1 MLVIELAFPAGRYHA
16 TAWGRHVNEGVPEWP
31 PSPYRLV
38 RALFDTWKRK
48 ADAWPAERV
57 EPLLRLLSA
66 SAPGYRLPATSVS
79 HTRSFLSKNEEDP
92 QARTLIF
99 DAFVVLAPRSTA
111 LMGWPSADPTA
122 QSLDDLDTLLSLL
135 NYLGRSESW
144 IEARILR
151 GVSGVEWNCVPASA
165 TLADSPQEIIQVAS
179 PIPASEYV
187 PAQIGTGKKAQTLSW
202 LEAIATG
209 TDTIHKHGLSHP
221 PAMRYVEYS
230 RDSRCFEPSSG
241 AMPQAQNEAIHS
253 VLYALDSKVLPS
265 TALALEIAE
274 QVRTRLMGIHKYIA
288 GFENVSCRFSGRAS
302 SVAPLT
308 GHRHAFYLPMDSD
321 GDGKLDHLLIRCK
334 EPFDASELQAMD
346 RLDDLWQRKGK
357 PGIRCVPIRWG
368 GEPERHMLVRSATPF
383 VPVRHMKARREDF
396 PDWLR
401 GEVARECRN
410 HGLPEPVAVTG
421 MPELEVAGGRTVRW
435 SEFRRNRKEDPV
447 RSGYGLVL
455 EFAVPVT
462 TPFSLGYGC
471 HFGLGQFQP
480 ME

>member
-16 TAWGRHVNEGVPEWP
+16 TAWGRHVNEGSPEWP

-48 ADAWPAERV
+48 ANAWPAERV
-57 EPLLRLLSA
+57 EPLLRTLA
-66 SAPGYRLPATSVS
+66 GSAPCYRLPPTSVS

-111 LMGWPSADPTA
+111 LIGWPSADPTPP
-122 QSLDDLDTLLSLL
+122 SLDDLDVLLSML

-144 IEARILR
+144 IVARTLR
-151 GVSGVEWNCVPASA
+151 GVSGVEWNCVPATA
-165 TLADSPQEIIQVAS
+165 TLADSSQDIIQLAS

-187 PAQIGTGKKAQTLSW
+187 PALVGKGKEAQKLSW

-221 PAMRYVEYS
+221 PAMKYVEYS
-230 RDSRCFEPSSG
+230 RDTQCFEPFSG
-241 AMPQAQNEAIHS
+241 AMPQAHSEPIHS

-265 TALALEIAE
+265 TTQVLEIAE
-274 QVRTRLMGIHKYIA
+274 RVRTRLMGIHKYIA
-288 GFENVSCRFSGRAS
+288 GFENVSRRFSGRAS
-302 SVAPLT
+302 AVVPLT
-308 GHRHAFYLPMDSD
+308 GHRHAFYLPQDLD
-321 GDGKLDHLLIRCK
+321 GNGKLDHLVIRCK
-334 EPFDASELQAMD
+334 EPFDVSELQALD
-346 RLDDLWQRKGK
+346 RLDDLWQFSTK

-368 GEPERHMLVRSATPF
+368 GEPEQHMFVRSATPF
-383 VPVRHMKARREDF
+383 VPVRHMKERRDDF

-410 HGLPEPVAVTG
+410 HGLPEPVSVTG
-421 MPELEVAGGRTVRW
+421 MAALEVAGGRTIRW

-447 RSGYGLVL
+447 RSGYGLIL
-455 EFAVPVT
+455 KFAVPVT